1 MKIIYFHQYFNT
13 PKMSGSTR
21 SYEFA
26 KRLVKMGHKVVVITT
41 FREPHQNNKWFKTNE
56 SGILVHWLPLR
67 YSNHLKFFK
76 RLIFF
81 IMFAWKAYLK
91 ASKIKGD
98 IVFASSTPLTISL
111 PAILAAKKFFLPVV
125 FEVRDLWPDIP
136 IAMKILKNPI
146 LIYLAK
152 KLEAWSYKNSNSI
165 IALSPEMKKGIVSK
179 NINPNKIAI
188 IPNSCD
194 LKEFEFSERLAIDFR
209 DKRPWLNNKPLL
221 VYTGSFGRVNN
232 LSYAVKLAKAL
243 IEQNSDVKILLIGDG
258 IEKKKIIHEAKEY
271 NVYEKNLFFEKP
283 IPKKEMRGCLSAATM
298 AANFVI
304 DIRENWAN
312 SANKFFDC
320 LAAGKPI
327 FLNHGGWMQDLV
339 LNHNCG
345 LCAYGKSIDI
355 VAKDLNSALLDEKW
369 LISSGNSSIK
379 LAKNYFDRNI
389 HAQQLDKVLT
399 LTKENKINLIENVT
413 NSFFQ

>member
-258 IEKKKIIHEAKEY
+258 IEKKKSFTKQKNIMSMKKIY
-271 NVYEKNLFFEKP
+271 FLKNLYQ
-283 IPKKEMRGCLSAATM
+283 KK
-298 AANFVI
+298 
-304 DIRENWAN
+304 
-312 SANKFFDC
+312 K
-320 LAAGKPI
+320 
-327 FLNHGGWMQDLV
+327 
-339 LNHNCG
+339 
-345 LCAYGKSIDI
+345 
-355 VAKDLNSALLDEKW
+355 
-369 LISSGNSSIK
+369 
-379 LAKNYFDRNI
+379 
-389 HAQQLDKVLT
+389 
-399 LTKENKINLIENVT
+399 
-413 NSFFQ
+413 